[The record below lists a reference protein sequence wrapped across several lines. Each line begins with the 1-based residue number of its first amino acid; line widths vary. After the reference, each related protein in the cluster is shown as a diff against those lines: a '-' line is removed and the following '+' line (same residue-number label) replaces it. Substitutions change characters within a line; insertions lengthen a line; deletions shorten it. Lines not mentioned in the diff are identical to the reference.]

1 MEKRKTSIGGLDN
14 MKKICE
20 RGLNWFQIYNY
31 KGDVRQCSWTEDGYI
46 GNLQESSVEE
56 IYHSQRANQI
66 RERLETGDYSQC
78 KVDACPYLAM
88 NELDKHMIEYEDT
101 PEYPTE
107 LYLGFE
113 RVCNY
118 ACTCCTVHKCMI
130 DEKKENLEQ
139 CYAKIEERL
148 QPLLPHLKKIS
159 ANGCGELFCSKHT
172 LNILANW
179 KPLAPK
185 EEIEVLLESNGSLFD
200 EQHWK
205 QIENLGQYHLSVAI
219 SVMSFDEAIYQY
231 LSGTTLPISRI
242 MNNLNFIC
250 SLREKGIVN
259 YFEIATVVQEQ
270 NFRLLPS
277 FVKQCLEYNPDYIRL
292 RPYES
297 WGAQS
302 QEEVWLTDVRN
313 PEHPY
318 YKEYKKVMQD
328 PILKHPLVHDWSGGL
343 DTVNKS
349 VFPYK
354 LDSYKLQIITELYNN
369 YEAIKKKLG
378 ELTDEKEVIVYGIG
392 IVGEVIIQKLLEHGY
407 NVTRIIDQYSTKEE
421 YNGIPVSTIENTN
434 SVCKNNLVIIT
445 PIVRDKYIY
454 ELLDHNGF
462 MNIASVKDLMSNCEL
477 SENLK
482 EI

>member
-1 MEKRKTSIGGLDN
+1 

-20 RGLNWFQIYNY
+20 SGLNWFQIYDY

-46 GNLQESSVEE
+46 GNLQDNSVEE
-56 IYHSQRANQI
+56 IYHSKRAKAI
-66 RERLETGDYSQC
+66 RARLESGDYSQC
-78 KVDACPYLAM
+78 KIDACPYLAM
-88 NELDKHMIEYEDT
+88 NELDKHLIEYEET

-118 ACTCCTVHKCMI
+118 ACTCCTVHKCMME
-130 DEKKENLEQ
+130 EKKEDLEQ
-139 CYAKIEERL
+139 CYIKIEERL
-148 QPLLPHLKKIS
+148 QTLLPHLKKIS

-219 SVMSFDEAIYQY
+219 SVMSFDEVIYQY
-231 LSGTTLPISRI
+231 LSGTTLSVSKV
-242 MNNLNFIC
+242 MDNLKFIR
-250 SLREKGIVN
+250 SLREKGIID

-277 FVKQCLEYNPDYIRL
+277 FVKQCLEEYKPDYIRL

-302 QEEVWLTDVRN
+302 QEEVWITDIRN

-343 DTVNKS
+343 DTVNKV

-354 LDSYKLQIITELYNN
+354 LDYFKLNIIKDINEKFDELSQ
-369 YEAIKKKLG
+369 KLNKY
-378 ELTDEKEVIVYGIG
+378 TDNKEVLIYGIG
-392 IVGEVIIQKLLEHGY
+392 IIGEILIQQLLNSQY
-407 NVTRIIDQYSTKEE
+407 RIPFILDQYSSKKA
-421 YNGIPVSTIENTN
+421 YMDIPILMVENN
-434 SVCKNNLVIIT
+434 ECECKDDIVIIT
-445 PIVRDKYIY
+445 PIVKDTSIY
-454 ELLDHNGF
+454 HLLEQNGFQNIISVKELLSDCKLIEEMRG
-462 MNIASVKDLMSNCEL
+462 I
-477 SENLK
+477 
-482 EI
+482 